1 MENRTT
7 ESKIIL
13 AADRIFTERGY
24 AATRMRDIATE
35 AAVNLALINYYFKSK
50 ENLYAIIMRQK
61 VSQLFENMIPYM
73 NDRSTSLNQKIR
85 LIVETLHDVISKDRN
100 LPLFVFNELQKK
112 DSKFSAIM
120 PAKQMKNSYIVQQL
134 AEQKPGVKP
143 LHYIINLLS
152 LIFYPYVV
160 VPMMTRT
167 KIVPAKE
174 INSLLKE
181 RVQLIPEW
189 MNMTL
194 NINQQQNK
202 NL

>member
-1 MENRTT
+1 
-7 ESKIIL
+7 
-13 AADRIFTERGY
+13 
-24 AATRMRDIATE
+24 
-35 AAVNLALINYYFKSK
+35 
-50 ENLYAIIMRQK
+50 MRQK